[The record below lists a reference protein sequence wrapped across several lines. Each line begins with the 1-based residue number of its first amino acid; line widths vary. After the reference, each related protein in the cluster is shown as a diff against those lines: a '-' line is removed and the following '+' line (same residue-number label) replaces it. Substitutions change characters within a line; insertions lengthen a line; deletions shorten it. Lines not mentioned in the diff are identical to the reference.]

1 MRLKAAAPWPAAS
14 KVFLEGGQGCIES
27 IPGTVR
33 SSAGLRHSLLG
44 KCAHSLWEGCVETQ
58 MAEVIG
64 RLAVSGAGLIGGSF
78 GIMGDCHG
86 YWLKHLNS
94 RELLQALGDNRPTTR
109 NS

>member
-1 MRLKAAAPWPAAS
+1 MAGSVEGL
-14 KVFLEGGQGCIES
+14 LEGGQGCNES

-44 KCAHSLWEGCVETQ
+44 KCAHSLWEGCVETE

-78 GIMGDCHG
+78 GLWVTVMDTGSSI
-86 YWLKHLNS
+86 
-94 RELLQALGDNRPTTR
+94 
-109 NS
+109 